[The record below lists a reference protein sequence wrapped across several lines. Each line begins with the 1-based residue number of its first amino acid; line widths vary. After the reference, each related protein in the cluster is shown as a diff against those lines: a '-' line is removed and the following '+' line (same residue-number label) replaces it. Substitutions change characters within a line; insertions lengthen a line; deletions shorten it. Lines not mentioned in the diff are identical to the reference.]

1 MYLILYTR
9 QGCCLCKGL
18 EERIEKLSLQKL
30 VPPLRLVIIDIDSND
45 ASDKEKKQYDFQVP
59 VLSIGFDAQNER
71 FALPRVSPRLT
82 GEQLFAWLQKSVA
95 NLLETLSTDT

>member
-18 EERIEKLSLQKL
+18 EERIENLSLQKL
-30 VPPLRLVIIDIDSND
+30 VPPLKLVIIDIDSED
-45 ASDKEKKQYDFQVP
+45 ASDMERKQYNYQVP
-59 VLSIGFDAQNER
+59 VLSIGFEAKAQR

-82 GEQLFAWLQKSVA
+82 GEKLLAWLQRSVA
-95 NLLETLSTDT
+95 NLLETISIDP